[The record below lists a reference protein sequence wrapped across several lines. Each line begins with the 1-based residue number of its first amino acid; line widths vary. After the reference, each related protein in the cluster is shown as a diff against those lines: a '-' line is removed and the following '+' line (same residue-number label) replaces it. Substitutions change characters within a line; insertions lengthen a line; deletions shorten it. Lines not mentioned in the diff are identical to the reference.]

1 MENQRIID
9 GHLSYSVNTIEVGK
23 KGLVMDTESGNITTK
38 NSNNLLLSNNMILS
52 HDTLVSA
59 SNPLITIMQVFCL
72 AELAIDKK
80 DVVYWTVSE
89 NLDKHRETREFD
101 VHIQKMLLFLE
112 KIGAFQAE
120 EVPCG
125 GNGFY
130 RTLLKNPQT
139 NESIL
144 VVHSWDS
151 AALYMKK
158 YLQMNLDISNPKF
171 ALIQYDLNKQRTQLQ
186 NLRFVIPVEGG
197 LAYAPNNL
205 MPLVQEVRKPL
216 ALGTHNVSENIQ
228 SIKTRLQ
235 QIEIPDIKEID
246 T

>member
-1 MENQRIID
+1 
-9 GHLSYSVNTIEVGK
+9 
-23 KGLVMDTESGNITTK
+23 MDTENGNITAK
-38 NSNNLLLSNNMILS
+38 SSNNLLLSNNMILS
-52 HDTLVSA
+52 HDALVSA
-59 SNPLITIMQVFCL
+59 SKPLITIMQVFCL

-80 DVVYWTVSE
+80 EVVYWTVSE

-112 KIGAFQAE
+112 KIGEFQAE
-120 EVPCG
+120 VVPCG

-144 VVHSWDS
+144 VVHSWDR

-158 YLQMNLDISNPKF
+158 YLQMNSDISNPKF
-171 ALIQYDLNKQRTQLQ
+171 AIIQYDLNKQRTKLQ
-186 NLRFVIPVEGG
+186 NLKFIIPVEGG
-197 LAYAPNNL
+197 LAYAPNDL
-205 MPLVQEVRKPL
+205 MPLVYEVRKPL
-216 ALGTHNVSENIQ
+216 VLGTHSVSENIQ

-235 QIEIPDIKEID
+235 QIERPDIKEID